1 MPDME
6 VGTQMFSS
14 APRLQQ
20 RLRRFSPP
28 RLSSHVLGMLA
39 FVAGAG
45 LASGA
50 WIIRPQPTADPGAS
64 AYAKARVFEEA
75 LTLLRAHA
83 VDTLNEGDLY
93 LRATEGVVKSLHDP
107 WAALLVGDRYGKF
120 KAQLDGTT
128 SGVGLEVETRG
139 GRLAIASTAAGSPAE
154 KAGLIAGDRILTV
167 NDSST
172 EGWSAERATA
182 EFHGPEGTSVRV
194 TLERPG
200 SPEPIAVS
208 LRRAQVHQPAVRP
221 GVLVGNGIGY
231 LAVTAMT
238 VRAAD
243 ELAKQIDALHARGMR
258 GLVLDF
264 RGNPGGLVEQGARI
278 AELFLD
284 PGQTVATMKGREL
297 EVFRA
302 TAAQRWPDLALAV
315 LIDGG
320 TASAAEVATAALQD
334 HDRAILVGTP
344 TFGKGVVQR
353 TYALGD
359 DVALRF
365 TTARWYAPSGRWI
378 QRGTT
383 PVLRGY
389 PSDGGRILPAGAGI
403 VPDTLVAPAR
413 PTDAERAY
421 GIAVGRNRNEYED
434 ALAVIAAHLV
444 TTGAVSTDST
454 PVTSRMRAM
463 LFQRLQ
469 GSGLEIPDTLYA
481 QATRAVDRDLGVVM
495 VRAAFGTSAAL
506 RRQIAYDRQAQVA
519 RALLLSY
526 PTRDAALSLH
536 TAGLG
541 TLVAAVK

>member
-1 MPDME
+1 
-6 VGTQMFSS
+6 MFSF
-14 APRLQQ
+14 APRFQQ
-20 RLRRFSPP
+20 RLRRLSPP

-50 WIIRPQPTADPGAS
+50 WIVRPQPTADPGAS

-172 EGWSAERATA
+172 QGWSAERATA
-182 EFHGPEGTSVRV
+182 EFRGPEGSSVRL

-200 SPEPIAVS
+200 SPEPIAVA
-208 LRRAQVHQPAVRP
+208 LQRAQVHQPAVRQ
-221 GVLVGNGIGY
+221 GVLLGNNLGY

-238 VRAAD
+238 ARAAD
-243 ELAKQIDALHARGMR
+243 ELAKQIDALYARGMR
-258 GLVLDF
+258 GLVLDL
-264 RGNPGGLVEQGARI
+264 RGNPGGLVEEGARI

-284 PGQTVATMKGREL
+284 PGQTVATMKGRDL

-302 TAAQRWPDLALAV
+302 TTAQRWPDVTLALLV
-315 LIDGG
+315 DGG

-383 PVLRGY
+383 PARRGY

-403 VPDTLVAPAR
+403 VPDTLVAPAQ
-413 PTDAERAY
+413 PTDGERGY

-454 PVTSRMRAM
+454 QVTSRMRAM

-469 GSGLEIPDTLYA
+469 GSGLQISDSLFA

-495 VRAAFGTSAAL
+495 VRAAFGTTAAL
-506 RRQIAYDRQAQVA
+506 RRQIAYDQQAQVA
-519 RALLLSY
+519 RRLLLAY

-541 TLVAAVK
+541 TLVATAK

>member
-1 MPDME
+1 MPS
-6 VGTQMFSS
+6 F
-14 APRLQQ
+14 APRFSQ
-20 RLRRFSPP
+20 RIRRLAPP
-28 RLSSHVLGMLA
+28 RLSSRALGVLA
-39 FVAGAG
+39 FVAGAA

-50 WIIRPQPTADPGAS
+50 WIIRPQPTAAPGAS

-107 WAALLVGDRYGKF
+107 WAALLVGDRYGRF

-128 SGVGLEVETRG
+128 SGIGLEVETHG
-139 GRLAIASTAAGSPAE
+139 GRLSIASTVARSPADR
-154 KAGLIAGDRILTV
+154 AGLFAGDRILTV
-167 NDSST
+167 NDSTT

-182 EFHGPEGTSVRV
+182 AFHGPEGTSVRL

-200 SPEPIAVS
+200 SPEPIAVT
-208 LRRAQVHQPAVRP
+208 LQRALVHHPAVRQ
-221 GVLVGNGIGY
+221 GVLLGQGIGY

-238 VRAAD
+238 SHASD
-243 ELAKQIDALHARGMR
+243 ELIKQVDALTARGMR
-258 GLVLDF
+258 GLVLDL
-264 RGNPGGLVEQGARI
+264 RGNPGGLVQEGAQI
-278 AELFLD
+278 AKLFLD

-302 TAAQRWPDLALAV
+302 TDPQRWPDLPLVV
-315 LIDGG
+315 LVDGG
-320 TASAAEVATAALQD
+320 TASAAEVASAALQD
-334 HDRAILVGTP
+334 HDRAIIVGTP

-353 TYALGD
+353 TYALGA

-365 TTARWYAPSGRWI
+365 TTARWYTPSGRWI
-378 QRGTT
+378 QRGGGTSAK
-383 PVLRGY
+383 RY
-389 PSDGGRILPAGAGI
+389 SSDGGRVLPAGVGI
-403 VPDTLVAPAR
+403 VPDTLVAPAE
-413 PTDAERAY
+413 PSDAERAY
-421 GIAVGRNRNEYED
+421 GIAVGRDRNAYED

-469 GSGLEIPDTLYA
+469 GSGLQISDALFA
-481 QATRAVDRDLGVVM
+481 QAAPAVERDLGVVM
-495 VRAAFGTSAAL
+495 VRAAFGTAAAL
-506 RRQIAYDRQAQVA
+506 RRQIAYDHQAQVA
-519 RALLLSY
+519 RALLLAY
-526 PTRDAALSLH
+526 PTPHAALSLE

-541 TLVAAVK
+541 GLVATATQ